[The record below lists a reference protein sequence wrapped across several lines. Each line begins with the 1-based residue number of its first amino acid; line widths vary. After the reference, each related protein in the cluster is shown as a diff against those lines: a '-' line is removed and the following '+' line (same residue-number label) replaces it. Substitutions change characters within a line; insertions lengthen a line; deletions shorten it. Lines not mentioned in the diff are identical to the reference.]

1 MLRAA
6 TSFDL
11 RQHLID
17 NGIVG
22 EDLPEGC
29 VEALQEIGDSFILAA
44 YEGHTNLLSHRSQ
57 GRAADRRYFTDR
69 DLTSRVSRKA
79 WICLKVATEVKGFF
93 IRLPA
98 PS

>member
-17 NGIVG
+17 NGIVS

-29 VEALQEIGDSFILAA
+29 VEALQQIGNGFILAA
-44 YEGHTNLLSHRSQ
+44 YEGHPNFLSHRSQ
-57 GRAADRRYFTDR
+57 GRATDRRYFTDR
-69 DLTSRVSRKA
+69 DLTSRVIEESLDMFEGRDRSDG
-79 WICLKVATEVKGFF
+79 IFH
-93 IRLPA
+93 
-98 PS
+98 

>member
-11 RQHLID
+11 GQHLID

-22 EDLPEGC
+22 EDLSEGC

-69 DLTSRVSRKA
+69 DLTSRVIEESLDMFEGRDRSEG
-79 WICLKVATEVKGFF
+79 IFH
-93 IRLPA
+93 
-98 PS
+98 

>member
-44 YEGHTNLLSHRSQ
+44 YEGHSYFLSHRSQ
-57 GRAADRRYFTDR
+57 GRATDRRYFTDR
-69 DLTSRVSRKA
+69 DLTSRVIEESLDMFEGGDRSEG
-79 WICLKVATEVKGFF
+79 IFH
-93 IRLPA
+93 
-98 PS
+98 